1 MSTEPPIP
9 ASLTSSPPAAAQ
21 LAPPPTRW
29 TSDLLLAGAREVQ
42 IEHQGCTYRLRLT
55 QLGKLILTK

>member
-9 ASLTSSPPAAAQ
+9 AALSKPPPAPADPTAA
-21 LAPPPTRW
+21 PVRW
-29 TSDLLLAGAREVQ
+29 TSDTLLGGAREVQ

>member
-1 MSTEPPIP
+1 MSTEPPNPATLATPPP
-9 ASLTSSPPAAAQ
+9 ASAELT
-21 LAPPPTRW
+21 PPPVRW
-29 TSDLLLAGAREVQ
+29 TSDILLAGAREVQ